1 MKATGVVRNIDELG
15 RIVVPKEIRRAMNIA
30 EKDPIEIFTENDMI
44 ILKKYAPSCIFC
56 DNADDLVSYNGKNVC
71 PACLEKL
78 RSLA

>member
-44 ILKKYAPSCIFC
+44 ILKKYAPSCVFC
-56 DNADDLVSYNGKNVC
+56 ENANGLVSYNGKNVC